1 MADLVI
7 TPGSVIAGANAST
20 DRGFFGETVTAGQ
33 AVYKEAATGN
43 WKKADSDSATAEV
56 RASNAIALN
65 GGSVGQ
71 PAIVQKGGSITPG
84 ATLTP
89 GLAYYLSK
97 TPGGICPVADIA
109 SGGYAEIIGIA
120 TSASTMDLDF
130 QSSGVAV

>member
-1 MADLVI
+1 MADLSI
-7 TPGSVIAGANAST
+7 TAASVVAGSDATT

-33 AVYKEAATGN
+33 AVYKEAATN
-43 WKKADSDSATAEV
+43 YWKKADSDSATAEV

-65 GGSVGQ
+65 GGAVGQ
-71 PAIVQKGGSITPG
+71 PVVVQKGGKITIG

-120 TSASTMDLDF
+120 TSATELALDF
-130 QSSGVAV
+130 KSSGVAV